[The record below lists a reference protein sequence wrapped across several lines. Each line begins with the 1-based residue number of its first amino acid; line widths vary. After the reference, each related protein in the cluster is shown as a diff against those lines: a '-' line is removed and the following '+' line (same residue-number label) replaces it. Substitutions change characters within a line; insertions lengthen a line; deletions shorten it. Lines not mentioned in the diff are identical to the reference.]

1 MYLATANKS
10 KRLLHLSYIGRVEPA
25 ELARGLEDLQVLL
38 ADLPPGFRVLVD
50 LARLESMSLDCV
62 PELGRGMEL
71 LDGHGVE
78 LVVRVIP
85 DPTKDI
91 GLNILMHFH
100 YKQWPRVVVCENI
113 IEAARIL
120 EL

>member
-1 MYLATANKS
+1 M
-10 KRLLHLSYIGRVEPA
+10 
-25 ELARGLEDLQVLL
+25 
-38 ADLPPGFRVLVD
+38 LVD
-50 LARLESMSLDCV
+50 LARLESMSLACV
-62 PELGRGMEL
+62 PEFGRGMEIM
-71 LDGHGVE
+71 DQRGVE

-100 YKQWPRVVVCENI
+100 YKQWPRVVVCENM
-113 IEAARIL
+113 IEAGRIL